1 MLLSEVKGKSWMKNM
16 IKIHCLKLSE
26 LIKQSIIRELVKVLE
41 VSENETQY
49 NKIDETQQ
57 TYLKHHPS

>member
-49 NKIDETQQ
+49 NKMDETQQ
-57 TYLKHHPS
+57 TYLKYHPS

>member
-1 MLLSEVKGKSWMKNM
+1 MKNM

-57 TYLKHHPS
+57 TYLKQHPS